1 MPDAGVIEL
10 LEREARDGK
19 LRKQSLACGI
29 PQHARTGGVAREL
42 KAGAEQ
48 RSCGTEARGI
58 GIMWFNRSPVAIER
72 DASLRSANFIVNEL
86 PRADDNLMQK

>member
-1 MPDAGVIEL
+1 MPDAGVIEP
-10 LEREARDGK
+10 LEREARNGK
-19 LRKQSLACGI
+19 LPKQYLACGV
-29 PQHARTGGVAREL
+29 AKRTSWEVASEF

-72 DASLRSANFIVNEL
+72 DVSLRSARLVVNEL
-86 PRADDNLMQK
+86 PRANDNLMQE